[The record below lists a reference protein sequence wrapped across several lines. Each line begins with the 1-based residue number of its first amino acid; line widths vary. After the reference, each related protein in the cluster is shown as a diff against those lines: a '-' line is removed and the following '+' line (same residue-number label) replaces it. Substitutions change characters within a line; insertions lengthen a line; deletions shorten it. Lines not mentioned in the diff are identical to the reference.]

1 MTKDVKNKAVWF
13 EFLLSA
19 GLALFFHM
27 GLHNPQVAYT
37 IFGVG
42 LLLSLATYLL
52 REAIERSEHALIRH
66 YDQAHEIA
74 FALSQIKDAECR
86 AKAETMMEAVKQN
99 FHLLLEGFIPLDETE
114 YYLAATKCMDQARN
128 SVLAVDPL
136 TPGWTS
142 RGVMLNLYQANQR
155 ALKRRVHVTRI
166 FVIERDELRDPE
178 VQKLLSMQLRDGI
191 DVRVIFHDE
200 TAIKSAAG
208 MHGAIHS
215 FDFTVYD
222 RETVIDAFARS
233 GKHYGKKT
241 SSPAEIAKYTQLFAL
256 IEHSAIGVAL
266 ENDQVVMPGSATKVA
281 MASG

>member
-1 MTKDVKNKAVWF
+1 MTKDVKNKAVWS

-52 REAIERSEHALIRH
+52 RESIDQSEHTLIRH
-66 YDQAHEIA
+66 YDQAHAIA

-86 AKAETMMEAVKQN
+86 AKAETMMEAIKQN
-99 FHLLLEGFIPLDETE
+99 LHLLLQGFIPLDETE
-114 YYLAATKCMDQARN
+114 YYLAATKCMDQAKN
-128 SVLAVDPL
+128 SVQAVDPL

-142 RGVMLNLYQANQR
+142 RGVMRNLYQANQR
-155 ALKRRVHVTRI
+155 ALKRGVQVTRI
-166 FVIERDELRDPE
+166 FVIERDELPNAE
-178 VQKLLSMQLRDGI
+178 VQKLLSMQLRDGV
-191 DVRVIFHDE
+191 DVRVIFRDE
-200 TAIKSAAG
+200 TSMKSAAG

-215 FDFTVYD
+215 FDFTIYD
-222 RETVIDAFARS
+222 GETVIDAFARP
-233 GKHYGKKT
+233 GKHHGKKT
-241 SSPAEIAKYTQLFAL
+241 SSPVEIAKYTQLFAL

-266 ENDQVVMPGSATKVA
+266 ENDRIVVPSPSEQMA
-281 MASG
+281 MISD